1 VLSLVFVFVLSQFE
15 GQNWKQTNTF
25 AGCGAVNKS
34 DPGNEIENKVVNV
47 FKFSSFCLQRV
58 DQCLLALATFVV
70 GRERWKTKQK
80 DGEEGFKVFIV
91 GHLESRTANG
101 SWRKALTFVF
111 RFARTVESHCKKA
124 WKKTLQ

>member
-1 VLSLVFVFVLSQFE
+1 MLSLVFVFVLSQFE
-15 GQNWKQTNTF
+15 GQNWKQTNMF

-91 GHLESRTANG
+91 GHLAQRTG
-101 SWRKALTFVF
+101 PGER
-111 RFARTVESHCKKA
+111 R
-124 WKKTLQ
+124 